1 MKKEMPIQMQN
12 HPKRLPENM
21 TSKKED
27 DQADQNQFSLQNSSW
42 KKKHCR
48 NTPEIWLR

>member
-1 MKKEMPIQMQN
+1 MPIQMQN